1 MSPSHPKKRA
11 RLGGAVDETAGDGS
25 SSADLVNDAPLL
37 ERLAADARDVL
48 DAHLLS
54 RLDDG
59 DRAMLA
65 LVSQN
70 MRDVIFTSSFGEVKD
85 LAAVRTELGRVRN
98 FVGSI
103 GRLAWAKERGCPWNA
118 KTFKVIAKGGNVEVA
133 KWAKERGC
141 PWDVKVVCNSAAFG
155 GHLEMLR
162 WLRTNGAPWTAKA
175 LSIAAREGHV
185 AVVEAM
191 VAAGADVNKADK
203 YGVTPLYFAALEGH
217 VAVVEALVAA
227 RADVNK
233 ADVKGETPLY
243 IAARNGHEAVVEAL
257 VDAGADVNKAMN
269 DGATPLYA
277 AKKYNALKHLPHPSL
292 SHTEGRDFEAVIK
305 LLEAAGA
312 K

>member
-70 MRDVIFTSSFGEVKD
+70 MRDVVFTSSFGEVKD
-85 LAAVRTELGRVRN
+85 LAAVRKELGRVRN

-133 KWAKERGC
+133 KWFAHHSLTQGTQ
-141 PWDVKVVCNSAAFG
+141 WDVNVVCNSAAFG

-233 ADVKGETPLY
+233 A
-243 IAARNGHEAVVEAL
+243 
-257 VDAGADVNKAMN
+257 MN
-269 DGATPLYA
+269 DGATPLYIA
-277 AKKYNALKHLPHPSL
+277 AKKYNALPHRRRRRRRRRPGPTPSL